1 MACNSWQNTVQLG
14 PRPTDFAW
22 PFTLRIVHSSPE
34 SGLLTSFFEFPKSTK
49 IVQFGFLNFSILNHG
64 FRTFWPIFYFWAI
77 GSPYRIFN
85 HFSDIRISS
94 IFATLSWSTSKLMV
108 TSTLYRSRKSSR
120 STTWRSWKIPR
131 STKIPV
137 AANNL
142 GWRGDFILFQR
153 KITSCFTWMVY

>member
-1 MACNSWQNTVQLG
+1 MSCVTYDKWLSSLAQDRLISLDQCPFQ
-14 PRPTDFAW
+14 PT
-22 PFTLRIVHSSPE
+22 

-49 IVQFGFLNFSILNHG
+49 IVQFGFLNFFLYRITGLGLSDQY
-64 FRTFWPIFYFWAI
+64 FIFERAI
-77 GSPYRIFN
+77 GSSNI
-85 HFSDIRISS
+85 FSDIRISS

-131 STKIPV
+131 STKIPA

-142 GWRGDFILFQR
+142 GWGRDFILFQR